1 MKNEALFKDIEALI
15 AEKHMLNHPFYQVW
29 SKGELTKEEL
39 ADYLAQYF
47 FLEGAFPRFMS
58 GLHARTLDADMR
70 QKMLDNLIHEEMG
83 VNNHVA
89 QLLHLAE
96 EGFGLTKEEIMQKGP
111 NEKTQALIQ
120 AFEQATQSADIKEG
134 LAAMIV
140 YKQQVSDVAE
150 TKLKGLKDY
159 YGVTDKKALEFYET
173 HAEVNRDY
181 HKMLDQVY
189 VESAS
194 SKVLNKVR
202 DIRDAFWAFLDGVTT
217 PAILA
222 RCDM

>member
-1 MKNEALFKDIEALI
+1 MKNEALFTDIQTLI
-15 AEKHMLNHPFYQVW
+15 AEKHMLTHPFYQVW

-58 GLHARTLDADMR
+58 GLHARTLDAEMR
-70 QKMLDNLIHEEMG
+70 QKMLDNLVHEELG
-83 VNNHVA
+83 KNNHVA
-89 QLLHLAE
+89 QLLHLAH
-96 EGFGLTKEEIMQKGP
+96 EGFGLTKEEIMKKGP
-111 NEKTQALIQ
+111 NEKTQALIKT
-120 AFEQATQSADIKEG
+120 FEEATQSGDIQEG

-159 YGVTDKKALEFYET
+159 YGVTDKKSLEFYET

-181 HKMLDQVY
+181 HHMLDKIFSPTAR
-189 VESAS
+189 E
-194 SKVLNKVR
+194 KVLNKAR
-202 DIRDAFWAFLDGVTT
+202 DIRDAFWGFLDGVTT

-222 RCDM
+222 RCEM